1 MLLFTTDQPV
11 RDWKE
16 SLKTTLHTQRKF
28 IKLGTKVTTK
38 GVMAVFSAFQ
48 AMRLI
53 LLVSVLYDAV
63 GKSCRSSF
71 SCLKD
76 QVCCDHKCIYGPDCL
91 GSLCALDSDCSVGQ
105 SCCSN
110 KCKHGLHCVGSRCS
124 ESNDCGVYE
133 SCCFGTCSYDVD
145 CKLYRT
151 IELVGIICGATMLL
165 CVIFVCVFWAYHRRH
180 TEVRPTLNSNTS
192 FVTQANQ
199 AQPYHARY
207 LDNPLRQYQ
216 MPSPPPPYSPET
228 TSLSEHHPYSSA
240 ARAEPGTSNGEERWC
255 YITLG
260 ITNCIRGQGQAV

>member
-1 MLLFTTDQPV
+1 
-11 RDWKE
+11 
-16 SLKTTLHTQRKF
+16 
-28 IKLGTKVTTK
+28 
-38 GVMAVFSAFQ
+38 MAVFSAFQ

-63 GKSCRSSF
+63 GKSCHSSF

-76 QVCCDHKCIYGPDCL
+76 QVCCDHKCIYGSDCL

-180 TEVRPTLNSNTS
+180 TRFVQLWT
-192 FVTQANQ
+192 VTQALWHRQTKHSHTTQDTWITPFVSIRCPVPLHHTALKQHHWVNIIPTPVPPEQ
-199 AQPYHARY
+199 SRGHQMEKNADVISHWALQTVSEDRAR
-207 LDNPLRQYQ
+207 
-216 MPSPPPPYSPET
+216 
-228 TSLSEHHPYSSA
+228 LSK
-240 ARAEPGTSNGEERWC
+240 
-255 YITLG
+255 
-260 ITNCIRGQGQAV
+260 TNY